1 MKKLILLFVLG
12 LMSCES
18 DSEPFTPSSDTQSG
32 SYANMLTIGDNLYVV
47 SSTEIT
53 TLDLTEPSKPVEI
66 DRQVLGTGI
75 ESLFYFGG
83 QLFIGSREDLFIYD
97 ITGNG
102 IPQEVSRTNY
112 NTFLGTCGGDPV
124 VVTEEIAYVTLSTL
138 QTNGCN
144 TISVNEL
151 RLYDVR
157 NLEQPIL
164 INQINMSQPKGLGLD
179 DNWLFVC
186 DDGLK
191 VLDVTDPLDVTLIH
205 HFDDITT
212 FDVIVQDGLLL
223 VVGPDDLY
231 QFDYS
236 IMSEM
241 KMLSRIEL

>member
-1 MKKLILLFVLG
+1 MKKLIFLFVLG
-12 LMSCES
+12 LMSCAS
-18 DSEPFTPSSDTQSG
+18 DSDPFIPNSSTQSG

-47 SSTEIT
+47 SSTDIT
-53 TLDLTEPSKPVEI
+53 TLDLTDRTQPVEI
-66 DRQVLGTGI
+66 DRQILGTGI

-83 QLFIGSREDLFIYD
+83 QLFIGSREDLYIYD
-97 ITGNG
+97 IQGNG
-102 IPQEVSRTNY
+102 IPQQVSITNY

-124 VVTEEIAYVTLSTL
+124 VVTEEIAYVTLSTI

-157 NLEQPIL
+157 NLEAPVL
-164 INQINMSQPKGLGLD
+164 INQVNMNQPKGLGLD
-179 DNWLFVC
+179 DDWLFVC

-191 VLDVTDPLDVTLIH
+191 VLDVTDPLDVILIH
-205 HFDDITT
+205 HFSDIET